1 MSGEGTAGTQTGRL
15 GNAGFFRCPLVAEG
29 RPPLRTCRYRRSRPA
44 AGQSGAPGDAAG
56 CPGLAPPRRLISARK
71 PGGRGATRYTRGGR
85 ARGGASGPGQ
95 THKTSPR
102 CSAVPTNGRLSRSEN
117 FPRSPVRSSAGCGSS
132 AAAPMPPGGPG
143 PAPGAPP
150 GDTPRSP
157 CRFPPGRAR
166 RRSRALR
173 PRRIAVSLRAGR

>member
-1 MSGEGTAGTQTGRL
+1 MPAGGW
-15 GNAGFFRCPLVAEG
+15 GGP
-29 RPPLRTCRYRRSRPA
+29 PPLRTCRYHLTRPG
-44 AGQSGAPGDAAG
+44 AGQSGAPGRAAGDAAG
-56 CPGLAPPRRLISARK
+56 CPGLTPPRRFISARK
-71 PGGRGATRYTRGGR
+71 PGGRAAARYTRGGR

-102 CSAVPTNGRLSRSEN
+102 CSAAPANGRLSQSKN
-117 FPRSPVRSSAGCGSS
+117 FSPPTPSPVLAGAEQRGVR
-132 AAAPMPPGGPG
+132 AERGGPMPPGGPG

-150 GDTPRSP
+150 GDNPRSP

-173 PRRIAVSLRAGR
+173 PRRIAVSLLAGR